1 MELVNKYLV
10 TYKQYKMLKE
20 ELEKMEELFNEMG
33 EDEYTGTMGK
43 VRRVNVKSS
52 EIKAHTRPAYSY
64 YRAYLS

>member
-1 MELVNKYLV
+1 MEMVNKYLE
-10 TYKQYKMLKE
+10 TYKQYKALEKELKE
-20 ELEKMEELFNEMG
+20 MEALFNEIG
-33 EDEYTGTMGK
+33 EEEYIGEMGK